1 MDTVD
6 VLMKDGSTAG
16 MVVISSAISWLLHTR
31 VPFPSIYTV
40 NSIYSV
46 YSTKKKGQ
54 KFLGKVSSI
63 EAIQLAV

>member
-16 MVVISSAISWLLHTR
+16 MVVISSAISWLLYTR

-40 NSIYSV
+40 NSLYIL
-46 YSTKKKGQ
+46 STLLRKKDKS
-54 KFLGKVSSI
+54 FLAKC
-63 EAIQLAV
+63 LL